1 MGGGDSCSPFFAPLS
16 DKELQKLK
24 EAKVVALPMRLR
36 SILRKHYTP
45 IRHLFRCFDGNEH
58 GMLTKQELQRSLKC
72 LGVELQKYEVDALFQ
87 ALLNVAIDEGDVSL
101 SFRSVQK
108 AFQQPERV
116 AAHVLAQSREVRE
129 LSERLESSEAA
140 RDKASK
146 AAASATARAEK
157 AEAAAAAAT
166 TRAEKAEAEAKQERS
181 RRIKAGKQGEGLRA
195 YLEFVDSSK
204 EMAEDKVLRLEQE
217 LAALRAEHSA
227 ASKPRRRGAAVV
239 GAAAAAG
246 GGAAGGA
253 AAAGAAGGGALAAAR
268 GGSAAG
274 SAAGGRGPASPRQRA
289 RDTPRPSP
297 PHQRQASEQVHL
309 ATPSGK
315 RKVMSVEQAE
325 AALEDEEG
333 AEEEEAADGTEA
345 VAESEA
351 GDREAAAEEEGGAGL
366 EEGEDEEGEDEEGED
381 EAGRSESEA
390 EAEEAVGES
399 EAEEDEAGNQAQ
411 EDVQQSGEEDSEE
424 ESAGEEDVDDDAAAE
439 EEAEVESEEEAERE
453 ASGR

>member
-166 TRAEKAEAEAKQERS
+166 ARAEKAEAEAKQERS

-333 AEEEEAADGTEA
+333 AEEEAADGTEA

-351 GDREAAAEEEGGAGL
+351 VDREAAAEEEGGAGL
-366 EEGEDEEGEDEEGED
+366 EEGEDEEGED

-390 EAEEAVGES
+390 EAEEAVGS
-399 EAEEDEAGNQAQ
+399 IGGFDQ
-411 EDVQQSGEEDSEE
+411 ELKKCRKENVST
-424 ESAGEEDVDDDAAAE
+424 ATLK
-439 EEAEVESEEEAERE
+439 
-453 ASGR
+453 